1 VYPLWQSD
9 CKKDRTHPTKV
20 LDYNE
25 RMPSL
30 RARARRISHR
40 LRTVYG
46 SATGRERLP
55 ALDELVCTILSQ
67 NTNDANRDQ
76 AFRALK
82 EAFPSWE
89 AVRDAPG
96 RAVIMAIRPA
106 GLAQQKAPRIQEALR
121 RITRERGQLELEFL
135 RAWPAH
141 AAWEWLRSLPGVG
154 PKTASIVMLFSLG
167 HAAFP
172 VDTHIY
178 RVTERLGLRPAGLSY
193 EAAHVHLAR
202 LFEPENYAADHLN
215 LIRLGRDV
223 CQARRPKC
231 ELCPLRRMCP
241 VGRVASRHSR
251 QV

>member
-1 VYPLWQSD
+1 
-9 CKKDRTHPTKV
+9 
-20 LDYNE
+20 
-25 RMPSL
+25 
-30 RARARRISHR
+30 
-40 LRTVYG
+40 
-46 SATGRERLP
+46 
-55 ALDELVCTILSQ
+55 
-67 NTNDANRDQ
+67 
-76 AFRALK
+76 
-82 EAFPSWE
+82 
-89 AVRDAPG
+89 
-96 RAVIMAIRPA
+96 MAIRPA

-135 RAWPAH
+135 RAWPAE
-141 AAWEWLRSLPGVG
+141 AAREWLRSLPGVG

-178 RVTERLGLRPAGLSY
+178 RVTERLGLRPARLSY

-215 LIRLGRDV
+215 LIRLGREV

-241 VGRVASRHSR
+241 VGRAASRRTR